1 MNVLFVEEI
10 SPAQENSLRALLN
23 RDIHLTVS
31 KEIPAQPD
39 YQVLVGG
46 RLKPEMLT
54 ASPSLRTVIIP
65 WAGVPV
71 PVREMLIGHPQLTVH
86 NLHYN
91 AQPTAEL
98 ALTLLLAAAKNILPL
113 DSKLREG
120 DWRPRYAASESIL
133 LSGRTAVI
141 LGLGEIGRRVAE
153 GCRAIG
159 MKTVGIRRRS
169 SAPIESVNQVIP
181 LDQLAE
187 VLPRAN
193 ALIVALPLTG
203 ETKGLIGRTE
213 LSLLPDRAI
222 VVNVARGPI
231 IQEEALF
238 NELTSGRLRA
248 GLDVWYMYPDT
259 LESRERTEPSAF
271 PFHSL
276 SNVVM
281 TPHVGGDS
289 DQSDVLWEEGLAA
302 LLNLAAKGD
311 PLPNRVNL
319 EYGY

>member
-1 MNVLFVEEI
+1 MKVLFVEEI
-10 SPAQENSLRALLN
+10 TQTQETSLRALLIA
-23 RDIHLTVS
+23 DIQLTVS
-31 KEIPAQPD
+31 KEIPAQSD

-65 WAGVPV
+65 WAGVPA
-71 PVREMLIGHPQLTVH
+71 PVREMLIGHPQLAVH

-98 ALTLLLAAAKNILPL
+98 ALTLLLAAAKNILAL

-133 LSGRTAVI
+133 LSGRTAVV
-141 LGLGEIGRRVAE
+141 LGLGEIGRRVAK
-153 GCRAIG
+153 GCRALG

-169 SAPIESVNQVIP
+169 SAPFESVDQVMP
-181 LDQLAE
+181 LDQLA
-187 VLPRAN
+187 VILPRAN
-193 ALIVALPLTG
+193 ALIVALPLTD

-238 NELTSGRLRA
+238 NELTSGRIRA
-248 GLDVWYMYPDT
+248 GLDVWYKYPDT
-259 LESRERTEPSAF
+259 AVSRERTEPSAF

-289 DQSDVLWEEGLAA
+289 DQSDVLWEEGMAA
-302 LLNLAAKGD
+302 LLNLAAAGR